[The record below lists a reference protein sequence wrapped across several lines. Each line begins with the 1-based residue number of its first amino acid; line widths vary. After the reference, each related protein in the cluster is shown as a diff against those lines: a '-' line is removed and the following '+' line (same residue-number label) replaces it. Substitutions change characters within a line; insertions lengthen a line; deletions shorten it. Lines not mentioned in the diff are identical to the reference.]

1 MAKEMVQDT
10 LDGLIMRSMME
21 SGLMD
26 KNMEVGNGE
35 VPEEINISE
44 NGSKEMLMGLGFIFG

>member
-1 MAKEMVQDT
+1 MVQDT